1 MAENLGKIVLYNEKL
16 NMIKKEMKK
25 LHSQKCL
32 KASIKEIKPQQIS
45 TATVQD
51 NMAKEAAIILTN
63 MKNEKQ

>member
-1 MAENLGKIVLYNEKL
+1 MAANLGKIVLYNEKL

-32 KASIKEIKPQQIS
+32 KAPIKEIKPQQIS